1 MDCIPPWLSLK
12 DQCHSN
18 VTRYNHTILDIQKMI
33 QDKFMTPKENSKLT
47 AAEVQCKN
55 PCKKMVNKVS
65 LRAKND
71 GVISNDA
78 FLTLMFKKIVK
89 VEKKV
94 VAYTWFNFIIDVG
107 SSLGLWLGLSAL
119 SIIDQAIEALMVANK
134 CLK

>member
-1 MDCIPPWLSLK
+1 M
-12 DQCHSN
+12 
-18 VTRYNHTILDIQKMI
+18 Y
-33 QDKFMTPKENSKLT
+33 
-47 AAEVQCKN
+47 
-55 PCKKMVNKVS
+55 
-65 LRAKND
+65 
-71 GVISNDA
+71 
-78 FLTLMFKKIVK
+78 KKIVK